1 MKRVLLLFLLALSI
15 VPSQA
20 QRPFSKK
27 NVDNEDL
34 HLGAVKWGERKLRWD
49 DFRAVNPTKG
59 RTSSYVSLLAKPRE
73 KQKILDGIKYKYID
87 WDNYVIQ
94 NQSWMDANNMNESK
108 LKHCQNQFALWVYL
122 VRKMVVESVRE
133 MVSFDAQYSEMQR
146 AFDEEIDRMN
156 TLTDQGNNAQAVDSI
171 ADELAKKLTDA
182 ELNPRDMV
190 RGLVPSKVYWMGDM
204 GIIASVPFSDYHGA
218 SYGVSFGASYNRCKR
233 LYGLDIDMSF
243 FSKCKKQIF
252 AKKGHIEE
260 GNWLTCGAI
269 TSYFG
274 YNIYNRDKVALTP
287 FIGVGVRFFDGGER
301 YEEYKEKNNVTYQ
314 CAGFST
320 GLGLMIDYK
329 LKHTINLQTI
339 FRIATETQ
347 LRVKPYFS
355 VTRYGNGVGWV
366 PAINIAVGI
375 NTKTYRMWGEE

>member
-1 MKRVLLLFLLALSI
+1 
-15 VPSQA
+15 
-20 QRPFSKK
+20 
-27 NVDNEDL
+27 
-34 HLGAVKWGERKLRWD
+34 
-49 DFRAVNPTKG
+49 
-59 RTSSYVSLLAKPRE
+59 
-73 KQKILDGIKYKYID
+73 
-87 WDNYVIQ
+87 
-94 NQSWMDANNMNESK
+94 
-108 LKHCQNQFALWVYL
+108 
-122 VRKMVVESVRE
+122 
-133 MVSFDAQYSEMQR
+133 
-146 AFDEEIDRMN
+146 
-156 TLTDQGNNAQAVDSI
+156 
-171 ADELAKKLTDA
+171 
-182 ELNPRDMV
+182 
-190 RGLVPSKVYWMGDM
+190 MGDM
-204 GIIASVPFSDYHGA
+204 GIIASVPFSDYQGT

-243 FSKCKKQIF
+243 FSKCKKQIL

-260 GNWLTCGAI
+260 GDWHICGAI

-274 YNIYNRDKVALTP
+274 YNVYNRDKVALTP

-320 GLGLMIDYK
+320 GLGMMIDYK
-329 LKHTINLQTI
+329 LKHTINLQSF

-375 NTKTYRMWGEE
+375 NTKTYRMWGEK

>member
-1 MKRVLLLFLLALSI
+1 MKRILLQIVLALCF

-20 QRPFSKK
+20 QKVS
-27 NVDNEDL
+27 DNDDV
-34 HLGAVKWGERKLRWD
+34 HYGMVKWGERKLRWD
-49 DFRAVNPTKG
+49 DFRGVKPVNGKK
-59 RTSSYVSLLAKPRE
+59 SSYVSLLAKPRD
-73 KQKILDGIKYKYID
+73 KQRILDGIKYKYID

-190 RGLVPSKVYWMGDM
+190 RGLVPSKVYWMGDV
-204 GIIASVPFSDYHGA
+204 GILASVPFSDYHGA
-218 SYGVSFGASYNRCKR
+218 SYGFSFGASYNRCKR
-233 LYGLDIDMSF
+233 LYGLDIDFSF
-243 FSKCKKQIF
+243 FSKCKKQIL
-252 AKKGHIEE
+252 AKKGHIDE
-260 GNWLTCGAI
+260 GDWLTCGAI

-329 LKHTINLQTI
+329 LKHTINLQSF

-375 NTKTYRMWGEE
+375 NTKTYRMWEKY